1 MGARKGRLWGCEN
14 KHKAV
19 DHQATGK
26 GSWEGVEG
34 EGENETG

>member
-1 MGARKGRLWGCEN
+1 MGGRKGRLWGYEN

-26 GSWEGVEG
+26 GLCEGVEG
-34 EGENETG
+34 ESENETG